1 MKETTLSQVTID
13 VAIIGAGAAG
23 LMCAIEAGKRGR
35 KVLVID
41 SATKVGNKIIISG
54 GGRCNFTNLN
64 ISAAN
69 YLSQNRKFILSAFSR
84 YSNKDFI
91 KLVESYKISYHEKEL
106 GQLFCDGRSQQIV
119 DMLLSE
125 CNKYQVSFALNT
137 NITDVHKDGDHYIL
151 TTNTGFSYKASS
163 LVIACGGLSIP
174 KLGASAFGYEIA
186 RKFGVN
192 IVRTEPGLVPLTVS
206 KDDLEKYKKLAGVS
220 LNVAANA
227 ANISFRNGMLFT
239 HRGVSGPAILQISS
253 YLYRSPNLTIN
264 FIPNS
269 HLEDFINLKTV
280 LELKNYLSDILPK
293 SFVNFMMQYLEENN
307 YLSFK
312 KNDLHKLYALLT
324 KWDFDYNGNEGYA
337 KAEVTLGGVDTK
349 CLSSKTLE
357 CNSVKNLYFI
367 GEVVDVTGHLGGYN
381 FQWAWSS
388 GFSAGQYV

>member
-1 MKETTLSQVTID
+1 MYKSIVD

-35 KVLVID
+35 KVVIID

-64 ISAAN
+64 ISAAH
-69 YLSQNRKFILSAFSR
+69 YLSQNEKFIISALSR

-91 KLVESYKISYHEKEL
+91 KLVESYKLSYHEKEL
-106 GQLFCDGRSQQIV
+106 GQLFCDGKSQQIV
-119 DMLLSE
+119 DMLLNE
-125 CNKYQVSFALNT
+125 CNQYQVCFALNT
-137 NITDVHKDGDHYIL
+137 VVTEVRKEEDRYIL
-151 TTNTGFSYKASS
+151 TTNTGLKYKASS

-174 KLGASAFGYEIA
+174 KLGASTFGYEIA
-186 RKFGVN
+186 RKFGIN
-192 IVRTEPGLVPLTVS
+192 IIRTEPGLVPLTVS
-206 KDDLEKYKKLAGVS
+206 DDLEKYKKLAGVS
-220 LNVAANA
+220 LNVAAKA
-227 ANISFRNGMLFT
+227 ANVSFHNGMLFT

-253 YLYRSPNLTIN
+253 YLYRAPKLTIN

-269 HLEDFINLKTV
+269 ILEDFLHLKTV
-280 LELKNYLSDILPK
+280 LELRNYLSDILPK
-293 SFVNFMMQYLEENN
+293 SFVNFIMQYLEEHK

-312 KNDLHKLYALLT
+312 KNDLSKLYALLT
-324 KWDFDYNGNEGYA
+324 KYSFDYNGNEGYA

-349 CLSSKTLE
+349 CLSSKTFE
-357 CNSVKNLYFI
+357 CNAVKSLYFI